1 MSAYTFRPYVH
12 DDIPFIGSSWG
23 KSFYNASY
31 YADHFR
37 PRIFLKHHRAM
48 RDRVFERD
56 NLAMI
61 VCAAS
66 EEPDQILGWVAIEVM
81 PENVGTILHYVYVK
95 ELYRREGLAKELISR
110 AIPNKNPVYF
120 THETRAGLKLIKDD
134 YHYAPHLS

>member
-1 MSAYTFRPYVH
+1 
-12 DDIPFIGSSWG
+12 
-23 KSFYNASY
+23 
-31 YADHFR
+31 
-37 PRIFLKHHRAM
+37 M